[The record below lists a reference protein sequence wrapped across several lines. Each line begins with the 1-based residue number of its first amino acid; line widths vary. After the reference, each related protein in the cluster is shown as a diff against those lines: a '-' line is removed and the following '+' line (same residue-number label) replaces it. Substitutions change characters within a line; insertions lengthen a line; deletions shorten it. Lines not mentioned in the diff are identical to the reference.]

1 MTCKD
6 REWYTA
12 GLKKWFSQA
21 ERGNRIGK
29 TGWYRVVGGHE
40 YKLSCGL
47 PFCKPRKTITVA

>member
-29 TGWYRVVGGHE
+29 TG
-40 YKLSCGL
+40 
-47 PFCKPRKTITVA
+47 